1 MKQEPKELKAV
12 PLPWHP
18 AFFAGLQ
25 IELREEAEQL
35 YFEQEHL
42 LGAGPVQMDVLVVK
56 KSPDYQVKKN
66 IGRIFRRYN
75 IVEYKSPEDYLSIDD
90 FYKAYAYVC
99 LYKSHTGGE
108 DAVSARELTLTLVT
122 WRCPR
127 KLIRHWEEVWGYR
140 IRQAEAGIYYV
151 REKPI
156 AIQLIVTSKLAEGE
170 NRWLRNLTNDLRPEE
185 ARRLLREYGEHKK
198 EPLYESIM
206 DLIARAN
213 ARTFQEVKEMCQ
225 ALEELMKDELED
237 REQRGMEAGIEVG
250 MERGIEKGI
259 EAMIRAFRN
268 LNITEGEICRQLQKE
283 CHLSE
288 EAARQYMSRR

>member
-1 MKQEPKELKAV
+1 M
-12 PLPWHP
+12 
-18 AFFAGLQ
+18 
-25 IELREEAEQL
+25 
-35 YFEQEHL
+35 
-42 LGAGPVQMDVLVVK
+42 
-56 KSPDYQVKKN
+56 
-66 IGRIFRRYN
+66 
-75 IVEYKSPEDYLSIDD
+75 
-90 FYKAYAYVC
+90 
-99 LYKSHTGGE
+99 
-108 DAVSARELTLTLVT
+108 T

-127 KLIRHWEEVWGYR
+127 KLIQHWEEVWGYR

-170 NRWLRNLTNDLRPEE
+170 NRWLRNLANDLRPEE

-206 DLIARAN
+206 DLIA
-213 ARTFQEVKEMCQ
+213 
-225 ALEELMKDELED
+225 LEELMKDELED
-237 REQRGMEAGIEVG
+237 REQRGMEVGIEVG
-250 MERGIEKGI
+250 MERGIEKGIEKGI

-288 EAARQYMSRR
+288 EAARQYMSRG

>member
-1 MKQEPKELKAV
+1 MKAV

-35 YFEQEHL
+35 YFEQEH
-42 LGAGPVQMDVLVVK
+42 
-56 KSPDYQVKKN
+56 
-66 IGRIFRRYN
+66 
-75 IVEYKSPEDYLSIDD
+75 
-90 FYKAYAYVC
+90 
-99 LYKSHTGGE
+99 
-108 DAVSARELTLTLVT
+108 
-122 WRCPR
+122 
-127 KLIRHWEEVWGYR
+127 
-140 IRQAEAGIYYV
+140 
-151 REKPI
+151 
-156 AIQLIVTSKLAEGE
+156 
-170 NRWLRNLTNDLRPEE
+170 
-185 ARRLLREYGEHKK
+185 
-198 EPLYESIM
+198 LYESIM

-259 EAMIRAFRN
+259 EKGIEAMIRAFRN

-288 EAARQYMSRR
+288 EAARQYMSRG

>member
-1 MKQEPKELKAV
+1 MKQEPKERKAV

-42 LGAGPVQMDVLVVK
+42 
-56 KSPDYQVKKN
+56 
-66 IGRIFRRYN
+66 
-75 IVEYKSPEDYLSIDD
+75 
-90 FYKAYAYVC
+90 
-99 LYKSHTGGE
+99 
-108 DAVSARELTLTLVT
+108 
-122 WRCPR
+122 
-127 KLIRHWEEVWGYR
+127 
-140 IRQAEAGIYYV
+140 
-151 REKPI
+151 
-156 AIQLIVTSKLAEGE
+156 
-170 NRWLRNLTNDLRPEE
+170 
-185 ARRLLREYGEHKK
+185 
-198 EPLYESIM
+198 YESIM

-225 ALEELMKDELED
+225 ALEELMRDELED

-250 MERGIEKGI
+250 MERGIEKGIEKGI

-288 EAARQYMSRR
+288 EAARRYMSRR

>member
-1 MKQEPKELKAV
+1 MKQEPKEMKAV

-35 YFEQEHL
+35 YFEQEH
-42 LGAGPVQMDVLVVK
+42 
-56 KSPDYQVKKN
+56 
-66 IGRIFRRYN
+66 
-75 IVEYKSPEDYLSIDD
+75 
-90 FYKAYAYVC
+90 
-99 LYKSHTGGE
+99 
-108 DAVSARELTLTLVT
+108 
-122 WRCPR
+122 
-127 KLIRHWEEVWGYR
+127 
-140 IRQAEAGIYYV
+140 
-151 REKPI
+151 
-156 AIQLIVTSKLAEGE
+156 
-170 NRWLRNLTNDLRPEE
+170 
-185 ARRLLREYGEHKK
+185 
-198 EPLYESIM
+198 LYESIM

-237 REQRGMEAGIEVG
+237 REQRGMEAGMEVG

-288 EAARQYMSRR
+288 EAARQYMSRG

>member
-1 MKQEPKELKAV
+1 M
-12 PLPWHP
+12 
-18 AFFAGLQ
+18 
-25 IELREEAEQL
+25 
-35 YFEQEHL
+35 
-42 LGAGPVQMDVLVVK
+42 
-56 KSPDYQVKKN
+56 
-66 IGRIFRRYN
+66 
-75 IVEYKSPEDYLSIDD
+75 
-90 FYKAYAYVC
+90 
-99 LYKSHTGGE
+99 
-108 DAVSARELTLTLVT
+108 TLVT

-225 ALEELMKDELED
+225 ALEELMRDELED
-237 REQRGMEAGIEVG
+237 REQRGIEKGV
-250 MERGIEKGI
+250 EKGI

-288 EAARQYMSRR
+288 EAARQYMSRG